1 MLMKEDIANRAD
13 IKLFVEEF
21 YHKLLKDRKL
31 KHFFSHILEHNSLEE
46 HLETITDFWEDILF
60 LTSKYDRNAMK
71 PHLELNER
79 ISFKEHHF
87 KAWLSHF
94 NTTVDHYFQG
104 DKARLAK
111 NRALSIATI
120 MQIKLK
126 D

>member
-1 MLMKEDIANRAD
+1 MKEDIAGRDD
-13 IKLFVEEF
+13 IKLFVEAF
-21 YHKLLKDRKL
+21 YQKLLQDSDL
-31 KHFFSHILEHNSLEE
+31 KPFFNHILAHNTLEE

-60 LTSKYDRNAMK
+60 LTTKYGRNAMK

-79 ISFKEHHF
+79 IAFKEIHF
-87 KAWLSHF
+87 KAWLKHF
-94 NTTVDHYFQG
+94 NTTIDQYFQG

-126 D
+126 EN